1 MATDI
6 INEISKKRIYTGSDV
21 NMLTATSTLVEL
33 AIAQKTFLI
42 SKRPIWADPF
52 LPNLKTRIN
61 SAFSIHLGID
71 NALQMREATQTIYK
85 LQADTLILL
94 AEFKIQ
100 VEEDFKKDK
109 KQKEEILTQ
118 LGFTS
123 YYKQVQNNNQEALVN
138 LLYQFT
144 KNMSAKLKTEIIT
157 AGTVETTIDDIIAKA
172 QTLKDSS
179 ITQETLKSSR
189 PELTHETVKE
199 FNQIYS
205 QVISLAKIAAKFFKS
220 NKTLKAQFSYSKT
233 LKAITSGKI
242 NPETPESPSS
252 PNPQ

>member
-6 INEISKKRIYTGSDV
+6 INEISKKRAYKGSDV
-21 NMLTATSTLVEL
+21 NMLTATSTIVEL

-52 LPNLKTRIN
+52 LPNIKTRIN
-61 SAFSIHLGID
+61 SAFSVHLGID

-85 LQADTLILL
+85 LQADTLVLL

-100 VEEDFKKDK
+100 VEEDFKNDK
-109 KQKEEILTQ
+109 KRREEILTQ
-118 LGFTS
+118 LGFSS
-123 YYKQVQNNNQEALVN
+123 YHKQAQQGNQEALVN
-138 LLYQFT
+138 LLFQFT
-144 KNMSAKLKTEIIT
+144 KNMSAKLKTEITT
-157 AGTVETTIDDIIAKA
+157 AGTAETIIDDIIAKT

-189 PELTHETVKE
+189 PELTQESVKE
-199 FNQIYS
+199 FNEIFK
-205 QVISLAKIAAKFFKS
+205 QVMSIAKISAKFFKA
-220 NKTLKAQFSYSKT
+220 NKVLQSQFSYSKT

-242 NPETPESPSS
+242 NPESPESTPD
-252 PNPQ
+252 NK